1 MVNKKKS
8 TPIDNSKKKQE
19 QIMKDLKKLE
29 EQLYKYETELLTK
42 ELNCEPKDIPDNL
55 RIYSG
60 SSATCP
66 LRK

>member
-1 MVNKKKS
+1 MVNKKKAAV
-8 TPIDNSKKKQE
+8 IDNSKKKQD
-19 QIMKDLKKLE
+19 QILKDLKKLE

-42 ELNCEPKDIPDNL
+42 ELNCDPKDIPDDL